1 MLPSVLVDTDRS
13 ADRFSAQNLSRIPDS
28 APTLTSAGTVVP
40 PEVDAGPSLRSREG
54 RGATE
59 MAGKRQESAELG
71 GHQKVWGERTAG
83 IETGC
88 SRVGS
93 KCWRRNS
100 EGGKQKD
107 AETER
112 ETQMDKR
119 REEKQGH
126 GETYTE
132 NKTRS
137 GLGESTGPKPR

>member
-1 MLPSVLVDTDRS
+1 MLPSALVDTDRS

-28 APTLTSAGTVVP
+28 APTPTRAGTVVP
-40 PEVDAGPSLRSREG
+40 PEVDAGPWLRSREG

-107 AETER
+107 AETEGNTDGQKERR
-112 ETQMDKR
+112 ETRTR
-119 REEKQGH
+119 RDIYREHVVVSEKAQDPNP
-126 GETYTE
+126 GEY
-132 NKTRS
+132 
-137 GLGESTGPKPR
+137 